1 MIYAR
6 GVKDLL
12 CNPRYWAGL
21 TDQSIDNMPRV
32 WDPEQSLRDDDSP
45 SLILDASTGERIAHW
60 SNSDAFPIC
69 RAVRLANLR
78 SIAIAGLRLT
88 TCPTPTRRFHLR
100 SERSER

>member
-1 MIYAR
+1 MIFICLPLLLTQTEKIYAR

-21 TDQSIDNMPRV
+21 TDQSIDNMARV

-60 SNSDAFPIC
+60 
-69 RAVRLANLR
+69 
-78 SIAIAGLRLT
+78 
-88 TCPTPTRRFHLR
+88 
-100 SERSER
+100 